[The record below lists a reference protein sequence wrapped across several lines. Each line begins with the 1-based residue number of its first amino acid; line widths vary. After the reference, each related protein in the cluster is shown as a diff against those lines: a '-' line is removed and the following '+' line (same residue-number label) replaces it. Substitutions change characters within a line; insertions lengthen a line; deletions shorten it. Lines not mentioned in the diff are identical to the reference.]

1 MNNKDKE
8 SSKNLEATSQ
18 ESGTKSRPVFRQG
31 QSLNHTKDIRI
42 DEVLTLF
49 EGELWILSNLF

>member
-8 SSKNLEATSQ
+8 SSKNLEVTFQ
-18 ESGTKSRPVFRQG
+18 ESGTKSRPVFGQG
-31 QSLNHTKDIRI
+31 QSLDHTKDIRI

-49 EGELWILSNLF
+49 EGEL